1 MENAIHLKNRIC
13 RICGKHIS
21 DKEAYGSFNHGK
33 PYHVNECIE
42 CHKRIAREKAVDYR
56 KRKKEGKCFVGHG
69 MSNTRLY
76 RIWIAMKQRCDNPR
90 KWNYQYYGG
99 KGVTYCEEWKDFV
112 AFKTWAESNGYA
124 EDLSI
129 DRIDFN
135 RGYSPDN
142 CRWVT
147 QSVQAANRK
156 VKGSTEYIGVMYI
169 PKSNSFKTSLC
180 IDYKKV
186 FSYSSHSKND
196 CARKRNEY
204 IKEHHLMRPLNEIKD
219 EYEVVLPK
227 RVEKAYYAKNTKT
240 GETIMFE
247 TCGKLSDRLGIRV
260 NTICHHIRSGT
271 PCQNYMFW
279 KMKVKNEISQL

>member
-1 MENAIHLKNRIC
+1 MGDISNSEIKIC
-13 RICGKHIS
+13 KICGKQIS
-21 DKEAYGSFNHGK
+21 KEESYSSLWKGK
-33 PYHVNECIE
+33 RYYTNECIE
-42 CHKRIAREKAVDYR
+42 CHKRVAREQAVEYR
-56 KRKKEGKCFVGHG
+56 NRLRGDKRFRNHG
-69 MSNTRLY
+69 YSNTRLY

-90 KWNYQYYGG
+90 KWNYKYYGG

-147 QSVQAANRK
+147 QSVQTANRK
-156 VKGSTEYIGVMYI
+156 MNGSTEYIGVAYSSDHYRFVTAMSI
-169 PKSNSFKTSLC
+169 N
-180 IDYKKV
+180 YKKA
-186 FSYSSHSKND
+186 FTYTSRSKND

-204 IKEHHLMRPLNEIKD
+204 IIEHNLMRPLNEIKD

-227 RVEKAYYAKNTKT
+227 RIEKAYYAQNTKT
-240 GETIMFE
+240 GEIIMFE
-247 TCGKLSDRLGIRV
+247 TCGELSDYLGIHTR
-260 NTICHHIRSGT
+260 TILYHIRNKT
-271 PCQNYMFW
+271 PFRNYVFW
-279 KMKVKNEISQL
+279 KTKVKNEIPQS